1 MLLLCEFHLIYKR
14 LKILHR
20 HGGHLINIFVRNRYC
35 EGFRFQTLSMAGF
48 TRRDAHKL
56 FILCFHRLRGS
67 LTVSSLHI
75 ADQTVKC
82 DIIHALT
89 ALSFIAYFQFFS
101 VCSIDQNIF
110 YLIRIFPE
118 RCIQ

>member
-1 MLLLCEFHLIYKR
+1 MLLLCEFHLIYKC

-48 TRRDAHKL
+48 TRCDAHKL